1 MKKRLF
7 YIIFF
12 LLLITT
18 IVFLINRDKKIYT
31 PNKIYTAL
39 TARSENELSLGLSNT
54 KYLKQDEV
62 MIFIFEKP
70 DYYGFWM
77 KDMFYPIDI
86 VFLDSDMK
94 VISYI
99 DSVEPTSYP
108 ETFYP
113 EKPAKYVIEMNSGE
127 RKISGLDKNTKV
139 YYK

>member
-1 MKKRLF
+1 M
-7 YIIFF
+7 
-12 LLLITT
+12 
-18 IVFLINRDKKIYT
+18 
-31 PNKIYTAL
+31 
-39 TARSENELSLGLSNT
+39 
-54 KYLKQDEV
+54 
-62 MIFIFEKP
+62 MFIFDKP

-99 DSVEPTSYP
+99 DNVDPASYP

-113 EKPAKYVIEMNSGE
+113 EEPAKYVIEMNSGE